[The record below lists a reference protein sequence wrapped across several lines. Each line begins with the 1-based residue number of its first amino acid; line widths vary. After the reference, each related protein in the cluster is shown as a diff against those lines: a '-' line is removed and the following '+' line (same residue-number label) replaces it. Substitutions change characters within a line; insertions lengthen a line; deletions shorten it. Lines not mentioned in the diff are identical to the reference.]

1 MKFIEFHL
9 RIKKIMKIL
18 ELHKRITK
26 IIKIKKNHMI
36 IIEIMEI
43 INFKVDYELNHI
55 KKEDVLDS
63 EQKLEHEA
71 NVKIL
76 EKLMK
81 IDLNCRII
89 MNHSQLEI

>member
-1 MKFIEFHL
+1 MLDEIGTDNF
-9 RIKKIMKIL
+9 KI
-18 ELHKRITK
+18 HD
-26 IIKIKKNHMI
+26 NY
-36 IIEIMEI
+36 IEIMEI

-76 EKLMK
+76 EKLK
-81 IDLNCRII
+81 AKSFI
-89 MNHSQLEI
+89 HSPPTVSNFNLALKD

>member
-1 MKFIEFHL
+1 MLDEIGTDNF
-9 RIKKIMKIL
+9 KI
-18 ELHKRITK
+18 HD
-26 IIKIKKNHMI
+26 NY
-36 IIEIMEI
+36 IEIMEI